1 MTSSWF
7 DFSST
12 SKTLNFSFLQ
22 FNEWS
27 GSENHE
33 ENMEAW
39 PEKIVSF
46 SFYPIFIKFLTYTD
60 LVPKERNLEITL
72 EIFNLI
78 YIYIYTIIIGI
89 DYFLSYIFV
98 IYKHILLL
106 KL

>member
-1 MTSSWF
+1 M
-7 DFSST
+7 
-12 SKTLNFSFLQ
+12 
-22 FNEWS
+22 
-27 GSENHE
+27 
-33 ENMEAW
+33 
-39 PEKIVSF
+39 SF

-78 YIYIYTIIIGI
+78 YIYIYIYTIIIGI

>member
-7 DFSST
+7 DLSST

-27 GSENHE
+27 RSENHE

-78 YIYIYTIIIGI
+78 YIYYYHWNWLLFKL
-89 DYFLSYIFV
+89 YFCNL
-98 IYKHILLL
+98 
-106 KL
+106 

>member
-1 MTSSWF
+1 M
-7 DFSST
+7 
-12 SKTLNFSFLQ
+12 
-22 FNEWS
+22 
-27 GSENHE
+27 
-33 ENMEAW
+33 
-39 PEKIVSF
+39 SF

>member
-7 DFSST
+7 DFNST

-39 PEKIVSF
+39 PKKSVSF
-46 SFYPIFIKFLTYTD
+46 SFYPIFIKFLTYID

-78 YIYIYTIIIGI
+78 YIYYYQWNWLLFKL
-89 DYFLSYIFV
+89 YFCNL
-98 IYKHILLL
+98 
-106 KL
+106 

>member
-1 MTSSWF
+1 M
-7 DFSST
+7 
-12 SKTLNFSFLQ
+12 
-22 FNEWS
+22 
-27 GSENHE
+27 
-33 ENMEAW
+33 
-39 PEKIVSF
+39 SF

-78 YIYIYTIIIGI
+78 YIYIYIHTIIIGI